1 MDYTELKNRM
11 RERLGD
17 LIYQRSG
24 LSLREQT
31 TDYTNF
37 EYAKLT
43 GQIIAMYEA
52 IIMVQEMEI
61 EKLADKEVEKD
72 V

>member
-1 MDYTELKNRM
+1 MNYTALKNQM
-11 RERLGD
+11 RERIGE
-17 LIYQRSG
+17 LIYQRS
-24 LSLREQT
+24 SLREQT
-31 TDYTNF
+31 EAAANF

-52 IIMVQEMEI
+52 VIMVQEMEI
-61 EKLADKEVEKD
+61 AEITNNKEVEKD